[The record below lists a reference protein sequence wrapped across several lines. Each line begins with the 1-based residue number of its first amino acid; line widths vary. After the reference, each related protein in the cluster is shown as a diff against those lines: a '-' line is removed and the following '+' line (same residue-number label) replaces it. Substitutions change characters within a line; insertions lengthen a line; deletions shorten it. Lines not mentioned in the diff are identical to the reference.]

1 MRTVGVRELKAHISE
16 ILRQI
21 EEDGERVAVTNH
33 GTVVAHLVPVRR
45 APVDVEAV
53 RAMLA
58 DLDRVAAEI
67 GAHLPEDVDA
77 VEMVRDV
84 RREL

>member
-1 MRTVGVRELKAHISE
+1 MRAVGVRELRTHISE
-16 ILRQI
+16 ILRQV
-21 EEDGERVAVTNH
+21 EENGETVAVTNH

-45 APVDVEAV
+45 PPTAEEVSAIFAE
-53 RAMLA
+53 
-58 DLDRVAAEI
+58 LDRVAAEI
-67 GAHLPEDVDA
+67 GAYLPEDADA

>member
-1 MRTVGVRELKAHISE
+1 MRAVGVRELRTHISE

-21 EEDGERVAVTNH
+21 EVDGETVAVTNH

-53 RAMLA
+53 RASLA
-58 DLDRVAAEI
+58 ELDRLAAEI
-67 GAHLPEDVDA
+67 GAYWPEGVSA
-77 VEMVRDV
+77 VEAVRDV
-84 RREL
+84 RRDL